1 MDNKEQNLRKINQTY
16 YYYKTW
22 FDLNKQE
29 EKIIKYNPHV
39 SLGSSEVGGEIDF
52 ISNNILNCQENY
64 NKAKNKEGIEPL
76 PNKADYKLKLDK
88 KEAQDYKQEY
98 EPKGCLDFIFFVLSF
113 GVFCLCGPLLGP
125 LIMST
130 VGNSKKSFP
139 YAATAWV
146 VISVMIALLF
156 HHWLT
161 NLYITKKEK
170 PILNSR
176 YEAYERDLKNVKD
189 HNRIVESENDTN
201 VRVLPARIE
210 KYKKEI
216 EPLEKYQKTL
226 EQAENT
232 VRNQLIAKNKK
243 ILKQFI
249 DNKNNFLKN
258 TYHFTVPQQHQF
270 NWGYYGGLYEII
282 ETGQAK
288 EIPDAIRI
296 LEDRYQRAELFAGLK
311 QQLQKS
317 ERRLSEVIK
326 ETSQNI
332 INDLTQTINKQ
343 TYAITGQIQNNT
355 NQLSMVQDTISN
367 STNNVLSSLNYLN
380 SSVDGLH
387 ADAATVNMNLDN
399 FQNEVNKGV
408 KSINQ
413 TINQNFK
420 EAERYY

>member
-29 EKIIKYNPHV
+29 EKIRKYNPHV
-39 SLGSSEVGGEIDF
+39 SLGSSKVGREIDF
-52 ISNNILNCQENY
+52 ISNNILNCQENF

-76 PNKADYKLKLDK
+76 PNKADYKLEWDK
-88 KEAQDYKQEY
+88 KEAQEYKPES
-98 EPKGCLDFIFFVLSF
+98 CLGFIFFVLSF

-139 YAATAWV
+139 YAMTAWV

-156 HHWLT
+156 HHWLN

-189 HNRIVESENDTN
+189 HNRIVENENDTN

-216 EPLEKYQKTL
+216 ESLEKYQKTL

-296 LEDRYQRAELFAGLK
+296 LEDRYQRAELVAGLK

-317 ERRLSEVIK
+317 ERRLAEVIK

-343 TYAITGQIQNNT
+343 TSAITGQIQNNT

-420 EAERYY
+420 ETERYY

>member
-29 EKIIKYNPHV
+29 EKIRKYNPHV

-52 ISNNILNCQENY
+52 ISDNILNCQENY

-88 KEAQDYKQEY
+88 KEAQEY
-98 EPKGCLDFIFFVLSF
+98 EPEGCLDFIFVVLSF
-113 GVFCLCGPLLGP
+113 GVFFLCIFLSAPLGVS
-125 LIMST
+125 MAE
-130 VGNSKKSFP
+130 KSVDRSMAFGL
-139 YAATAWV
+139 AWA

-189 HNRIVESENDTN
+189 HNRIVESQNDTN

-216 EPLEKYQKTL
+216 ESLEKYQKSL

-258 TYHFTVPQQHQF
+258 TYHFTIPQQHQF

-296 LEDRYQRAELFAGLK
+296 LEDRYQRAELVASLK

-343 TYAITGQIQNNT
+343 TVAITGQIQNNT

-420 EAERYY
+420 EAECYY

>member
-332 INDLTQTINKQ
+332 INDLT
-343 TYAITGQIQNNT
+343 
-355 NQLSMVQDTISN
+355 
-367 STNNVLSSLNYLN
+367 
-380 SSVDGLH
+380 
-387 ADAATVNMNLDN
+387 
-399 FQNEVNKGV
+399 
-408 KSINQ
+408 
-413 TINQNFK
+413 
-420 EAERYY
+420 

>member
-29 EKIIKYNPHV
+29 EKIRKYNPHV
-39 SLGSSEVGGEIDF
+39 SLGSSKVGREIDF
-52 ISNNILNCQENY
+52 ISNNILNCQENF

-76 PNKADYKLKLDK
+76 PNKADYKLEWDK
-88 KEAQDYKQEY
+88 KEAQEYK
-98 EPKGCLDFIFFVLSF
+98 PKSCLGFIFFVLSF
-113 GVFCLCGPLLGP
+113 GVFFLCICLSAPLGVS
-125 LIMST
+125 MAE
-130 VGNSKKSFP
+130 KSVDRSMAFSL
-139 YAATAWV
+139 AWA

-189 HNRIVESENDTN
+189 HNRIVENENDTN

-216 EPLEKYQKTL
+216 ESLEKYQKTL

-296 LEDRYQRAELFAGLK
+296 LEDRYQRAELVAGLK

-317 ERRLSEVIK
+317 ERRLAEVIK

-343 TYAITGQIQNNT
+343 TSAITGQIQNNT

>member
-29 EKIIKYNPHV
+29 EKIRKYNPHV

-52 ISNNILNCQENY
+52 ISDNILNCQENY

-88 KEAQDYKQEY
+88 KEAQEYK
-98 EPKGCLDFIFFVLSF
+98 PKSCLGFIFFVLSF
-113 GVFCLCGPLLGP
+113 GVYCLCGPLLGP

-139 YAATAWV
+139 YAMTAWV

-189 HNRIVESENDTN
+189 YNRIVESENDTN

-216 EPLEKYQKTL
+216 EPLDKYQMTL

-232 VRNQLIAKNKK
+232 VRNQLIAKNEK
-243 ILKQFI
+243 ILKLFI
-249 DNKNNFLKN
+249 DNKNIFLKN

-343 TYAITGQIQNNT
+343 TYDITGQIQNNT

-367 STNNVLSSLNYLN
+367 STNNVLSSLNYIN

-387 ADAATVNMNLDN
+387 ADAATVNMNLGN